1 MKILKVEPGKTPVEA
16 EISGS
21 LESMQA
27 VVGGTIQ
34 AIYPFEEPAA
44 LICNDESKLLGLPL
58 NRALYAPGCSAPYD
72 IISGTF
78 FLCGAPTDSER
89 FSSLTPVQ
97 LKEFEKLFHTP
108 EIFVNMGDCV
118 FCLPAVGKSS
128 AKFTGDLLSF
138 VKREKQEF

>member
-1 MKILKVEPGKTPVEA
+1 MRILKVEPGKVPVEA

-34 AIYPFEEPAA
+34 AIYPFDDPVA
-44 LICNDESKLLGLPL
+44 LICHDEGKLLGLPL
-58 NRALYAPGCSAPYD
+58 NRALCAPGCSAPYD

-78 FLCGAPTDSER
+78 FLCGAPADSGSFSDLTPEQTER
-89 FSSLTPVQ
+89 F
-97 LKEFEKLFHTP
+97 EMLFHTP

-118 FCLPAVGKSS
+118 FCLPADRNDVNPS
-128 AKFTGDLLSF
+128 
-138 VKREKQEF
+138 